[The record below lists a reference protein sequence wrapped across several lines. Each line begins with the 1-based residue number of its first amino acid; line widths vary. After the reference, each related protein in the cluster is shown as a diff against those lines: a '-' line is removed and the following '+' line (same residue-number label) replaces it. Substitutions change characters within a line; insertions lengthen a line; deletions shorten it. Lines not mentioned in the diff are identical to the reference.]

1 MKNIVIIGNG
11 ISGIT
16 LARHIRKLSD
26 HKITVISAETEY
38 FYSRTALMYVYMGHM
53 KFEHTK
59 PYEDWFWKKNRI
71 DLVFDRVEKI
81 DFQNKSLQLQK
92 SPTII
97 YDDLVLAIG
106 SKPNFPAWANKNIIG
121 VQGLFSYQD
130 LISMEENTKGIKR
143 AIVSGGGLI
152 GIEMVEML
160 LSRGI
165 SVKYLVREFKF
176 WNKVLPKEEGDMVA
190 DHMIEHGV
198 DLRLGTELSEIHEDS
213 NGKVYSVTSLS
224 GEKIE
229 TEFVGVCIGVVPNI
243 DFLKDSE
250 LKTNKGILI
259 NNFFETNIPNVFA
272 IGDCTEFEKTIPGR
286 TKHEQIW
293 YTGRMH
299 AETLAK
305 TICGKRTEY
314 KPNNF
319 FNSAKLFDIEYQ
331 VYSRDVILDDKFE
344 SFFYLNLKEKKSI
357 RIYFNPE
364 NGIFEGVNLLGIRYR
379 HEVCNR
385 WLNEKR
391 SVEYVLEHLSDANFD
406 PEFYKHFEEELIANY
421 NKKYNKQL
429 QLKKKSWKRILGINQ

>member
-1 MKNIVIIGNG
+1 LKNIVIIGNG

-16 LARHIRKLSD
+16 LARHVRKLSD
-26 HKITVISAETEY
+26 HKITVISSETEH
-38 FYSRTALMYVYMGHM
+38 FFSRTALMYVYMGHM

-81 DFQNKSLQLQK
+81 DFSNKNLQLK
-92 SPTII
+92 SGNTIS
-97 YDDLVLAIG
+97 YNDLVLAVG
-106 SKPNFPAWANKNIIG
+106 SKPNIPKLPGNDFKG

-130 LISMEENTKGIKR
+130 LLSLEENTKGIKK
-143 AIVSGGGLI
+143 AVVSGGGLI
-152 GIEMVEML
+152 GIELVEML

-165 SVKYLVREFKF
+165 SVSYLIREFKF

-190 DHMIEHGV
+190 DHMLEHHV
-198 DLRLGTELSEIHEDS
+198 DLRLGTEIKEICGDQNNRVNAVQS
-213 NGKVYSVTSLS
+213 IS

-229 TEFVGVCIGVVPNI
+229 TEFVGLCVGVGPNI
-243 DFLKDSE
+243 EFLKNSE
-250 LKTNKGILI
+250 IKTNRGILI
-259 NNFFETNIPNVFA
+259 NEYLETNIQNVYA
-272 IGDCTEFEKTIPGR
+272 IGDCAEFEKPLKGR
-286 TKHEQIW
+286 TSLEQIW
-293 YTGRMH
+293 YTGRMQ
-299 AETLAK
+299 AETLAQ
-305 TICGKRTEY
+305 TLCGKRTEY

-331 VYSRDVILDDKFE
+331 VYSRDVILDDKFD
-344 SFFYLNLKEKKSI
+344 SFFYLNSKEKKSI

-364 NGIFEGVNLLGIRYR
+364 NGLFEGVNLLGVRYR

-406 PEFYKHFEEELIANY
+406 PEFYKHYETSLIDIY
-421 NKKYNKQL
+421 NKKYNKNIS
-429 QLKKKSWKRILGINQ
+429 LKKKSWKRILGINQ